1 LRYFIELSYNGKNYH
16 GWQIQPDA
24 ISVQEK
30 LNFAVSTILQQKIE
44 VVGAGRTDT
53 GVHASQ
59 MFAHF
64 DIDEKLEG
72 DVPHKLNSILP
83 NDIVVYDVFLVDAEK
98 HARFSAES
106 RSYEYRIWSGRNP
119 FLLDFSWQIHSQK
132 LDIAKMNEAAKLLLE
147 YENFQ
152 TFSKVKTEVYT
163 FNCNVTEAYWK
174 QTDDL
179 LTFYI
184 SANRFLRNMVR
195 AIVGTLVD
203 VGLHK
208 VSVEDFRQIIES
220 KNRSNA
226 GLSVPAK
233 GLFLTNIKY

>member
-16 GWQIQPDA
+16 GWQIQPDV

-30 LNFAVSTILQQKIE
+30 LNDAISTIFQEKIQ

-64 DIDEKLEG
+64 DIEKVLKG
-72 DVPHKLNSILP
+72 DVIFKLNSILP
-83 NDIVVYDVFLVDAEK
+83 NDISVSKVFLVAAEK
-98 HARFSAES
+98 HARFDAIS
-106 RSYEYRIWSGRNP
+106 RSYEYKICLGRNP

-132 LDIAKMNEAAKLLLE
+132 PDVFVMNEAAKLLLE
-147 YENFQ
+147 YTDFQ
-152 TFSKVKTEVYT
+152 TFSKVKTDVYT
-163 FNCNVTEAYWK
+163 FNCDVTAAFWVADGNE
-174 QTDDL
+174 
-179 LTFYI
+179 LTFHI

-203 VGLHK
+203 VGLGK
-208 VSVEDFRQIIES
+208 LSKEEFRSIIES
-220 KNRSNA
+220 KNRGNA

-233 GLFLTNIKY
+233 GLFLTKIKY

>member
-1 LRYFIELSYNGKNYH
+1 MRYFIELSYNGKKYH

-24 ISVQEK
+24 VSVQEK
-30 LNFAVSTILQQKIE
+30 LNYAISTILQKKIE

-64 DIDEKLEG
+64 DVDLELKG
-72 DVPHKLNSILP
+72 DVVFKLNSILP
-83 NDIVVYDVFLVDAEK
+83 DDITVYKVFLVGDDN
-98 HARFSAES
+98 HARFDAIS
-106 RSYEYRIWSGRNP
+106 RRYEYKIWLGRNP
-119 FLLDFSWQIHSQK
+119 FLLDFSWQIHSQS
-132 LDIAKMNEAAKLLLE
+132 LNVSLMNEAASLLLE

-152 TFSKVKTEVYT
+152 CFSKVKTEVYT
-163 FNCNVTEAYWK
+163 FNCDVTEAVWK
-174 QTDDL
+174 L
-179 LTFYI
+179 NGKELVFYI

-203 VGLHK
+203 VGLGK
-208 VSVEDFRQIIES
+208 ISVEDFRAIIES
-220 KNRSNA
+220 RDRGNA

-233 GLFLTNIKY
+233 GLFLTNINY

>member
-1 LRYFIELSYNGKNYH
+1 MRYFIELSYNGKNYH

-30 LNFAVSTILQQKIE
+30 LNIAISTIFQEEIQ

-64 DIDEKLEG
+64 DIDKKL
-72 DVPHKLNSILP
+72 DDNTAYKLNSILP
-83 NDIVVYDVFLVDAEK
+83 HDISVQDVFAVENEK
-98 HARFSAES
+98 HARFDATS
-106 RSYEYRIWSGRNP
+106 RSYEYKIWLGRNP
-119 FLLDFSWQIHSQK
+119 FLLDFTWQIHSQK
-132 LDIAKMNEAAKLLLE
+132 PNVNLMNEAAKMLLE
-147 YENFQ
+147 YTNFQ

-163 FNCNVTEAYWK
+163 FNCDVTEAIWIQK
-174 QTDDL
+174 ENE
-179 LTFYI
+179 LTFHI

-203 VGLHK
+203 VGLGK
-208 VSVEDFRQIIES
+208 ISVDDFRQIIES
-220 KNRSNA
+220 KNRGNA

>member
-1 LRYFIELSYNGKNYH
+1 MRYFIELSYNGKNYH

-30 LNFAVSTILQQKIE
+30 LNYAISTILQENIQ

-64 DIDEKLEG
+64 DVDRELEKNIIF
-72 DVPHKLNSILP
+72 KLNSILP
-83 NDIVVYDVFLVDAEK
+83 NDISVQDFYLVDDEK
-98 HARFSAES
+98 HVRFDATS
-106 RSYEYRIWSGRNP
+106 RSYEYKIWLGRNP

-132 LDIAKMNEAAKLLLE
+132 PDVSLMNEAAKLLLE
-147 YENFQ
+147 YTDFQ
-152 TFSKVKTEVYT
+152 CFSKVKTDVYT
-163 FNCNVTEAYWK
+163 YNCDVTEAFWK
-174 QTDDL
+174 ENNKE

-195 AIVGTLVD
+195 AIVGTLLD
-203 VGLHK
+203 VGLSRIT
-208 VSVEDFRQIIES
+208 VDDFRKVIES

>member
-1 LRYFIELSYNGKNYH
+1 MRYFIELSYNGKKYH
-16 GWQIQPDA
+16 GWQIQPDV

-30 LNFAVSTILQQKIE
+30 LNDAISTILQKKVE

-64 DIDEKLEG
+64 DIENLIKG
-72 DVPHKLNSILP
+72 DVVHKLNSILP
-83 NDIVVYDVFLVDAEK
+83 NDITVYKVFLVDDEM
-98 HARFSAES
+98 HARFNAES
-106 RSYEYRIWSGRNP
+106 RSYEYRIWLGRNP

-132 LDIAKMNEAAKLLLE
+132 PDLSKMNEAANTLLE
-147 YENFQ
+147 YTDFQ

-163 FNCNVTEAYWK
+163 FNCDVTAAFWK
-174 QTDDL
+174 QEGDL
-179 LTFYI
+179 LTFHI

-203 VGLHK
+203 VGLGK
-208 VSVEDFRQIIES
+208 ISTNDFRQIIES

-233 GLFLTNIKY
+233 GLFLTQIKY

>member
-1 LRYFIELSYNGKNYH
+1 MRYFIELSYNGKNYH

-30 LNFAVSTILQQKIE
+30 LNNALSTLYQKDIQ

-53 GVHASQ
+53 GVHAKQ

-64 DIDEKLEG
+64 DSTEPLEKEI
-72 DVPHKLNSILP
+72 VFKLNSILP
-83 NDIVVYDVFLVDAEK
+83 NDITVYKVFLVDNNK
-98 HARFSAES
+98 HARFDAIS
-106 RSYEYRIWSGRNP
+106 RSYEYKIWLGRNP

-132 LDIAKMNEAAKLLLE
+132 PNVKLMNDAAKLLLKYTDFE
-147 YENFQ
+147 S
-152 TFSKVKTEVYT
+152 FSKVKTEVYT
-163 FNCNVTEAYWK
+163 FNCDITEAIWIQK
-174 QTDDL
+174 NDDL
-179 LTFYI
+179 TFHI

-195 AIVGTLVD
+195 AIVGTLLD
-203 VGLHK
+203 VGLGK
-208 VSVEDFRQIIES
+208 ITINDFKEIIES

-233 GLFLTNIKY
+233 GLFLTKIKY

>member
-1 LRYFIELSYNGKNYH
+1 MRYFIELSYNGKNYH

-30 LNFAVSTILQQKIE
+30 LNLAVSIILQQKIE